1 MANTYIEAILGKFVH
16 VHQSEIR
23 PLLHAFS
30 AFFFLLSAY
39 FVVLPLRDEAA
50 ISLGTSALPMLFLAS
65 LVLTMLAAPASSYLL
80 SYPHLPK
87 GRALVLLYRFFGGSL
102 IFFFLLYVKRVLHS
116 LRPKLTAKNAFNLS
130 VWQDF
135 SWIFTVVRA
144 SFFLWIAL
152 LNLFTISAMWARV
165 TDIMSSEAGTR
176 LFGFVGAGATLGQLI
191 GSLLAVAMA
200 HLGPVLLLVSA
211 LMMEMAARCA
221 LSVGDDDLNQSSVLR
236 LKRDECASDEG
247 GLTHSGSTEQNSPKP
262 RLVNKLVAMSEGLR
276 LIVASTYLLHI
287 CAFLWLSAVV
297 SSFFYFEKS
306 AVVAGIVHD
315 PLGRRI
321 LLAEINSLT
330 AVFILIGQLTMTG
343 RLLTW
348 FGITVALCALP
359 MVAFLNLTALAA
371 SPSSAVV
378 AISEATRKVINYVV
392 TRPAREILFTVT
404 TPEEKY
410 KAKVCIDTL
419 VQRLGDAAA
428 AGVYKMM
435 EGLLLEGPSAV
446 AISALP
452 VCVGWLWV
460 AVSLGHRQATL
471 AKMLET
477 TPR

>member
-87 GRALVLLYRFFGGSL
+87 GRALVLLYRFFGASL
-102 IFFFLLYVKRVLHS
+102 IFFFLLYVMV
-116 LRPKLTAKNAFNLS
+116 PAPALS
-130 VWQDF
+130 VATKDF

-211 LMMEMAARCA
+211 LMMELAARCA

-236 LKRDECASDEG
+236 EESEEQQLLERDECASDEG

-460 AVSLGHRQATL
+460 AVSLGRRQATL